1 MHVCQRPVVDNT
13 LGVTNPENLGKIGA
27 TETNNILIA
36 TSNPITASLPM
47 PPKSPTEE
55 VTYYEEN
62 PSMFRNQPIWF
73 VICCI
78 LSLVGVGLVIFF
90 FWWLKCK
97 GTTLTVTN
105 DRTRLRK
112 GILSKS
118 VTEVWHEDIRN
129 VQLDQTFFQRIF
141 DVGTI
146 GISSAGQSGLEI
158 SVSGMPNPDYVKE
171 LIDKNRRG

>member
-1 MHVCQRPVVDNT
+1 LVDLPTWITNT
-13 LGVTNPENLGKIGA
+13 GNVGKIA
-27 TETNNILIA
+27 VNPTNNQLIA
-36 TSNPITASLPM
+36 SRISESNNTNVPM
-47 PPKSPTEE
+47 PPKPSAEE

-62 PSMFRNQPIWF
+62 PSMFRNQPVWF

-90 FWWLKCK
+90 IWWLKCK

-171 LIDKNRRG
+171 LIDKNRRR